1 MPVLMIA
8 LVALGVFGAI
18 GALLVTAMVLETR
31 MQKKQQ
37 EAPNLNAPAVPAGKH

>member
-18 GALLVTAMVLETR
+18 GALLVTAMFLETR
-31 MQKKQQ
+31 MQKKNH
-37 EAPNLNAPAVPAGKH
+37 EAPGLDAGAVPAGKH

>member
-31 MQKKQQ
+31 MQKKHP
-37 EAPNLNAPAVPAGKH
+37 EPTNLHATAVPAGKH